1 MNKVKIIAISV
12 IGLVLLAIFFSPKAR
27 AATSGCGGWFEPSCA
42 EQGTQGK
49 EQQATEDT
57 QKRLLQAVPV
67 PSNITTSQERKNLVR
82 RLQTF
87 NDENKISFIYLV
99 SYGKVMAFYTVKG
112 KVSSVSSYLTTS
124 EQLVDANG
132 NQCDKSDEDSYGG
145 SCYIVESPDLD
156 GSYGTNGDAIFFFTT
171 EDAYVEWKGE
181 YMVSDQPLKLS
192 TQPELIREIK

>member
-1 MNKVKIIAISV
+1 MKKLIISV
-12 IGLVLLAIFFSPKAR
+12 VGLVLLGSLVPTGVYGAS
-27 AATSGCGGWFEPSCA
+27 TSCGGWFEPSCS

-49 EQQATEDT
+49 EQLVTEDT

-67 PSNITTSQERKNLVR
+67 PNNITTSQERKNLVR
-82 RLQTF
+82 RLETF
-87 NDENKISFIYLV
+87 NDENKISYIYLV

-112 KVSSVSSYLTTS
+112 KVSSASSYLTTS

-132 NQCDKSDEDSYGG
+132 NQCTKEDEDGYGG
-145 SCYIVESPDLD
+145 TCYIVESPDLD